1 MEETCLCGNRDAQ
14 KVDEADILV
23 TDDFDLINKPEPTE
37 VVTELLLG
45 GTII

>member
-37 VVTELLLG
+37 VVTELFLG